1 MNETAD
7 SLNTSYIVN
16 CVFNA
21 FSTYTAIMLN
31 ILTIHAIRK
40 TLSLPKPLKILLL
53 SLAVSDLG
61 VGLLAQPLYIA
72 VMIKQLQKNTE
83 NNSFYSTSI
92 AFETLAV
99 LYGYSSFFTIVAIS
113 VDRFLAIHLH
123 LRYQELVTHKR
134 VVAVVISI
142 WVLSIF
148 LSLIRWRIADT
159 EIPKLKVV
167 ITIILGVCFISTTT
181 IYCTIYVTVQRHT
194 DHIQALQVQQVAESG
209 EIPRADH
216 AVARHMKTALST
228 FYVYVVFLVCY
239 LPDYCTS
246 VVLMVSVSSESQFTD
261 HLLLYTLTLMFLNS
275 SLNPVIYCWKMR
287 HIRQSIIA
295 MLLNIFPSRYWTVTT
310 TSVICT
316 ICTRF
321 DVTQPKMIDSF
332 RSVINIME
340 NKKVDD
346 VGWEK

>member
-7 SLNTSYIVN
+7 SLSTSYIVN

-21 FSTYTAIMLN
+21 FSTYTAITLN

-53 SLAVSDLG
+53 SLAASDLG

-83 NNSFYSTSI
+83 SSSFYSTSI
-92 AFETLAV
+92 AFETITV
-99 LYGYSSFFTIVAIS
+99 MFGYSSFFTVVAIS
-113 VDRFLAIHLH
+113 FDRFLAIHLH

-134 VVAVVISI
+134 VVAVVMSV

-148 LSLIRWRIADT
+148 LSLIRSWIADT
-159 EIPKLKVV
+159 EIPKLKMV
-167 ITIILGVCFISTTT
+167 ITFILGLCFISTTI
-181 IYCTIYVTVQRHT
+181 IYSIIYITVQRHT

-209 EIPRADH
+209 EIPHANH

-246 VVLMVSVSSESQFTD
+246 VVLMVSDSSESQFTD

-275 SLNPVIYCWKMR
+275 SLNPVIYCWKVHDIR
-287 HIRQSIIA
+287 HSIIA
-295 MLLNIFPSRYWTVTT
+295 VLLNKFPSRHWTHITAVTT
-310 TSVICT
+310 TSVIFT
-316 ICTRF
+316 ILTRF
-321 DVTQPKMIDSF
+321 EFHPPPSL
-332 RSVINIME
+332 
-340 NKKVDD
+340 
-346 VGWEK
+346 